1 MVGGRDG
8 DELGVHLGQGPR
20 LRMVRIAHGD
30 QVVPARVGEQPL
42 DGLRRRV
49 QVLQRRLAMR
59 VNNIV
64 SLALQYST
72 MEISG

>member
-1 MVGGRDG
+1 MHPPYREDAAVDAVRMVGGRDG

-30 QVVPARVGEQPL
+30 QMVPARVGEQPL

-49 QVLQRRLAMR
+49 HVL
-59 VNNIV
+59 
-64 SLALQYST
+64 
-72 MEISG
+72 